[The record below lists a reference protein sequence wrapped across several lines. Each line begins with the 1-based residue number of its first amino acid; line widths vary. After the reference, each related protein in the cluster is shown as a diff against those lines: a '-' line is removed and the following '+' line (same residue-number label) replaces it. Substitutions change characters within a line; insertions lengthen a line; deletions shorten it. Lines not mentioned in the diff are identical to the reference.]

1 MAYFLLLL
9 NHIDV
14 CRFNSLT
21 QYSKIIL
28 ELSSSNKIYRNLAR
42 GLVWRSERSNREL
55 KYLFAFCNCNSSVAI
70 IASPLVSFECS
81 MTVKSSRDVN
91 LIVNYR
97 LLKCDRTK
105 RTCFVA
111 LPTSS
116 SSMDHFSPTLAF

>member
-42 GLVWRSERSNREL
+42 GLVWRLERSDREF
-55 KYLFAFCNCNSSVAI
+55 KYLFAFCNCVTTPTYQV
-70 IASPLVSFECS
+70 IAASGKEV
-81 MTVKSSRDVN
+81 VQG
-91 LIVNYR
+91 
-97 LLKCDRTK
+97 
-105 RTCFVA
+105 
-111 LPTSS
+111 
-116 SSMDHFSPTLAF
+116 